1 MRGDADRY
9 KTFTRRATILLGG
22 QVVLMTVIAGR
33 LYQLQ
38 VMDADRYAT
47 LADDNRINL
56 QLLAPQ
62 RGRLVDRFGEPLAI
76 TRQNYRVMLVAE
88 KAGKARASVEALS
101 VVLQLSDTERARLL
115 REIERSRRFMPLLVR
130 ENLSW
135 EDVARVEVN
144 APDLP
149 GVSIEVGRSRFY
161 PYGPMLSHTLGYV
174 GAASEADQDGDPLLT
189 LPNFPVGKDGV
200 EKKHDLALR
209 GEAGA
214 LEVEVNAVGR
224 VVRELSRED
233 GEPGREVA
241 LAIDL
246 EAQRFAY
253 ERLGE
258 ESGSVV
264 VLDVK
269 TGEVLVMTSK
279 PGFDPN
285 HFTEGIKGEQWRA
298 LMRDP
303 KAPLINKSIAGT
315 YAPGST
321 FKMMVAL
328 AALEAGTANPS
339 NTVFCDGSYQFGDS
353 TFHCWKKEGHGSLN
367 MEGALR
373 NSCDVYF
380 YETARRVGVDRIAAM
395 AKRFGLGQLTGI
407 DLPGERRGLVP
418 TQEWKRATFGA
429 PWHQG
434 ESLIAGIGQGFLLAT
449 PLQLAVMSARIANG
463 GFSVKPRL
471 TRGIKGIDP
480 DEVAPVPA
488 VEPLGISTP
497 SLELVFRGM
506 DGVVNVPGGTAYGAR
521 IIEPQWAMAGKTG
534 TSQVRRITQRERDTG
549 VLKNE
554 ELPWNQRD
562 HALFV
567 CFAPVDAPRYACSV
581 IVEHGGGGSRVAAP
595 IARDVMRLVQ
605 ERESV
610 KPRTPVAGSSG
621 DAT

>member
-22 QVVLMTVIAGR
+22 QVALMAVIAGR

-101 VVLQLSDTERARLL
+101 VVLQLSDIERNRLL

-135 EDVARVEVN
+135 EEVARVEVN
-144 APDLP
+144 APELP
-149 GVSIEVGRSRFY
+149 GVSIEVGRSRYY
-161 PYGPMLSHTLGYV
+161 PHGPMLSHTLGYV

-189 LPNFPVGKDGV
+189 LPNFPVGKDGI

-224 VVRELSRED
+224 VVRELSREE

-241 LAIDL
+241 LGIDL

-264 VLDVK
+264 VLDIK

-285 HFTEGIKGEQWRA
+285 QFTEGIKGEQWRA

-328 AALEAGTANPS
+328 AALEAGTANS
-339 NTVFCDGSYQFGDS
+339 SSSVFCDGSHQFGDG

-367 MEGALR
+367 MEGAIR

-380 YETARRVGVDRIAAM
+380 YET
-395 AKRFGLGQLTGI
+395 
-407 DLPGERRGLVP
+407 
-418 TQEWKRATFGA
+418 
-429 PWHQG
+429 
-434 ESLIAGIGQGFLLAT
+434 
-449 PLQLAVMSARIANG
+449 
-463 GFSVKPRL
+463 
-471 TRGIKGIDP
+471 
-480 DEVAPVPA
+480 
-488 VEPLGISTP
+488 
-497 SLELVFRGM
+497 
-506 DGVVNVPGGTAYGAR
+506 
-521 IIEPQWAMAGKTG
+521 
-534 TSQVRRITQRERDTG
+534 
-549 VLKNE
+549 
-554 ELPWNQRD
+554 
-562 HALFV
+562 
-567 CFAPVDAPRYACSV
+567 
-581 IVEHGGGGSRVAAP
+581 
-595 IARDVMRLVQ
+595 
-605 ERESV
+605 
-610 KPRTPVAGSSG
+610 
-621 DAT
+621 